1 MNEDLSRTINKK
13 ITMYRQCDYHDPNCG
28 QCVREAHACV
38 LNDFGFYGWY
48 CQDHIELFER
58 QARNRAAVAAF
69 FRRIVTLSQP
79 MPTWVPLAATA
90 TLAFLLFWG
99 RL

>member
-13 ITMYRQCDYHDPNCG
+13 IAMYRQCDYHGPCG
-28 QCVREAHACV
+28 QCVGQAHAYV

-48 CQDHIELFER
+48 CKDHIELFER
-58 QARNRAAVAAF
+58 QARNQAAVAAF

-79 MPTWVPLAATA
+79 MPSWVSLAATA
-90 TLAFLLFWG
+90 TLVFLFFWG